1 MLFIGFSSKV
11 IILFNFISKF
21 ARKVA
26 KGLVT
31 LIKAVALVKVK
42 PLVEE
47 TNRLVEVK
55 VGLKE
60 DDLDKGLEQEM

>member
-1 MLFIGFSSKV
+1 M
-11 IILFNFISKF
+11 
-21 ARKVA
+21 
-26 KGLVT
+26 T